1 MRNHADAIVA
11 CDFMMAVTARF
22 QFLYVM
28 VVLELGSRRILHC
41 NVTAHPTAEWTLQ
54 QFREALPGENSH
66 RFMVHDR
73 DAIFSAEVDAE
84 LVKGIGVRVL
94 RTPPQSPQA
103 NTFCERHGWDHAPR
117 VPGFSDPAKREA
129 PSSNVAGMGSP
140 LQFWTPTQQLGTG
153 DSRPGRSSVR
163 PRQMHH
169 TCNQHRGS
177 CSTRSWRTTSRICLE
192 TSGMRMQ

>member
-1 MRNHADAIVA
+1 MFEVTSLTATTLL
-11 CDFMMAVTARF
+11 TARF

-73 DAIFSAEVDAE
+73 DAIFSAEVDEE

-103 NTFCERHGWDHAPR
+103 NAFCERLVGTMR
-117 VPGFSDPAKREA
+117 RECLDFLI
-129 PSSNVAGMGSP
+129 PLNERHLRRMLREWVRHYNSGRPHSS
-140 LQFWTPTQQLGTG
+140 FGTG